1 MGWAWHCHCNA
12 GGHHQLGECSSSS
25 SSSSSSLR
33 HDGGA
38 GSGPAQSEAQP
49 RPPAD
54 WLQVLRSAGTTAIC
68 CLQSEL
74 SLSPSL
80 NWKLILAAGIYADQ
94 ETGCQVF
101 HICQD
106 GGRMDSFFCP
116 NLTLFNQRFFVCDW
130 WADSCCPPCW
140 VWVSG
145 RTMWTVTPPISTSTS
160 TPRSIRHQRRY
171 PTLSSRPLGS
181 LRSVTSQSFIL
192 QFQFNHYN
200 IFTNEILLLSW
211 SELCFNQFI

>member
-1 MGWAWHCHCNA
+1 MGWAWHCDSVMQVVTTNLVSA
-12 GGHHQLGECSSSS
+12 
-25 SSSSSSLR
+25 
-33 HDGGA
+33 A
-38 GSGPAQSEAQP
+38 PAAPAASAMMEERAAVQP
-49 RPPAD
+49 RVKRSPA
-54 WLQVLRSAGTTAIC
+54 LQQTDFKCSGQ
-68 CLQSEL
+68 QSEL

-80 NWKLILAAGIYADQ
+80 YWKLILAAGIYADQ